1 MEGCPIDMGSW
12 SLGSHLR
19 SLTDVTSTLALTDV
33 TSTLDY
39 SQSVAPAGLWSSKNS
54 SD

>member
-1 MEGCPIDMGSW
+1 MEGCPIDLGTW
-12 SLGSHLR
+12 SLGSHLL
-19 SLTDVTSTLALTDV
+19 SLTDV

-54 SD
+54 SN